1 MAWVYGGSGCPST
14 GGHLAGT
21 QQTFASS
28 WTLLKKKFRLHLF
41 VKIMSRSSPH
51 PAPNALPK
59 AGATAS
65 SKALFY
71 PWCSHFKTTMN
82 MHFLLLPPFMVTLT
96 KGTKLN
102 NTQTTHKMPNLTHNL
117 KTATKTH
124 QIRSDQLLSRVRL
137 FATP

>member
-1 MAWVYGGSGCPST
+1 MVGVAALAQVGTWQALNK
-14 GGHLAGT
+14 HLLLAGL
-21 QQTFASS
+21 F
-28 WTLLKKKFRLHLF
+28 KKKKTFGLHLF

-51 PAPNALPK
+51 PAPNALPR

-71 PWCSHFKTTMN
+71 PWCSDFKTTMN
-82 MHFLLLPPFMVTLT
+82 MHFLLLPPFMVTLK

-124 QIRSDQLLSRVRL
+124 QIRSDQISRSVVSDSL
-137 FATP
+137 